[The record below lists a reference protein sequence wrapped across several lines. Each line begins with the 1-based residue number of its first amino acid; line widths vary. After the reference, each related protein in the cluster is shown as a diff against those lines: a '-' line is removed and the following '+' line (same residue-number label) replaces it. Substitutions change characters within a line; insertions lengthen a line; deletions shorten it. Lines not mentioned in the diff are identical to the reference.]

1 MNQTS
6 EKVNSDKLFTPISI
20 GKLILSGRV
29 IKSAMVET
37 MCTKDGFVT
46 PKLVE
51 HYQQIA
57 QGGAPLIIAGAANY
71 NLYGRGVPHQ
81 LSVDNDDKIPGL
93 KKLTQAV
100 HELGGKIMA
109 QVYHTSRQALPT
121 PVGRSDAQAPSA
133 VYEPS
138 LGVSPRE
145 ITKAEIKQNILEFSE
160 AALRCK
166 TAGFDG
172 VQIHAAHGYLISGF
186 LTPHTNRRKDEYGG
200 SFENRMRFLLEVYSA
215 VREKVGGDFP
225 LILKLNGS
233 DDLPFRKGLKT
244 QELIKV
250 ALRMEQAGIDA
261 VEITAGHY
269 ESGTTFSRGHWQGF
283 TKTMLKHGLGPNLSW
298 GRRNGMALVAP
309 LVDWYF
315 NKISAFREA
324 FNLDYA
330 KQFTQT
336 LTVPVICVGGFVN
349 KNTMAQALN
358 NGDCDMVAVAR
369 GFIADPYLYRN
380 MKEGIQGPKCN
391 YCNACFARPGVQ
403 PLTCYEPTI
412 SAEREKMLSKTFYKE
427 MA

>member
-1 MNQTS
+1 MQSLDAN
-6 EKVNSDKLFTPISI
+6 NKLFTPITI
-20 GKLILSGRV
+20 GQLKLSGRV

-37 MCTKDGFVT
+37 LCTKEGFVT
-46 PKLVE
+46 PDLIE

-57 QGGAPLIIAGAANY
+57 RGGTPLIITGAANY
-71 NLYGRGVPHQ
+71 NLYGRGVPYQ
-81 LSVDNDDKIPGL
+81 LSVDDDDKIPGL
-93 KKLTQAV
+93 KNLTQSV

-109 QVYHTSRQALPT
+109 QIYHTSRQALPN

-145 ITKAEIKQNILEFSE
+145 ITLSEIKQNIKEFSE

-166 TAGFDG
+166 NSGFDG

-186 LTPHTNRRKDEYGG
+186 LTPHTNRRKDQYGG
-200 SFENRMRFLLEVYSA
+200 SFENRMRFLLEVYKA
-215 VREKVGGDFP
+215 TREKVGESFP

-244 QELIKV
+244 QELIKI
-250 ALRMEQAGIDA
+250 ALRMEEAGINA

-269 ESGTTFSRGHWQGF
+269 ESGTTFSRGHWKGF
-283 TKTMLKHGLGPNLSW
+283 TKTMLTHGLGPSLAW
-298 GRRNGMALVAP
+298 GRRVGMGLTAP

-315 NKISAFREA
+315 NKISKFKEA

-330 KQFTQT
+330 KQFTQA

-349 KNTMAQALN
+349 KETMSQALIQ
-358 NGDCDMVAVAR
+358 GDCDMVAVAR

-380 MKEGIQGPKCN
+380 LKENIQGPKCN
-391 YCNACFARPGVQ
+391 YCNACFARPGVK
-403 PLTCYEPTI
+403 PLTCYESTV
-412 SAEREKMLSKTFYKE
+412 SKQREDMLNKPFYKE
-427 MA
+427 AAHS